1 MHGFAW
7 ITHSPKVRSEWS
19 VTWCELDPPVLEAFN
34 ACSSRHLFF
43 LKWAVMIPID
53 SLVTSVYISNNEVGI
68 QIIQWLNPKEKVT
81 QRYKK
86 SFTMQLWIKLE
97 AKSFHGLP
105 KAAGVPQEFP
115 SVRVMT
121 CIGWFRLLTA
131 WVRSRRRDQD
141 SFHGQG
147 FPVSPWVS
155 YSYPTSDIRGCWYTL
170 MHVVCLLRTNY
181 QSVGL
186 GTPLHQRV
194 CATSIQKLLG
204 WRQRASLFQRTSHCH
219 VAWCSAR
226 LLPLVGS
233 EPLKL
238 RCASSNQACS

>member
-147 FPVSPWVS
+147 FPVSPW
-155 YSYPTSDIRGCWYTL
+155 YPTHILLVTL
-170 MHVVCLLRTNY
+170 GDVDTRWCMLCVCCGPTTN
-181 QSVGL
+181 
-186 GTPLHQRV
+186 PW
-194 CATSIQKLLG
+194 A
-204 WRQRASLFQRTSHCH
+204 
-219 VAWCSAR
+219 
-226 LLPLVGS
+226 
-233 EPLKL
+233 
-238 RCASSNQACS
+238 